1 MGSLSLANGQSGRM
15 AAVSSQA
22 LAGKT
27 AIATPTP
34 SVRVHVALAL
44 CCTVLFAFWLIA
56 SPPGAMRSAQEML
69 IAIPVLL
76 AILQLPAAW
85 WHQRASAERR
95 DAALMLP
102 WALVLSILMAEMART
117 ASAFHMLLRDALWQR
132 LDAHLGINIPAMMTW
147 AANHPLLHS
156 VLTRAYASSQIL
168 LLAAIFLPALAGK
181 RDAAERFFLA
191 NAVGFVVA
199 LPIVVLFPAVGPWV
213 GWHFTPDAVQ
223 RVCETSIIA
232 LRQGAV
238 GGNLFGGTICLPS
251 FHTFW
256 AVTSAHALWPF
267 RPLRYPAILLAA
279 LILISTMTTGWHYG
293 VDVIAG
299 LLLAAAA
306 TVIAIAIQQM
316 GRDKARKVRAVR
328 FSGAQPKKQSQP
340 AEAGAFLTG
349 DSAGGPARVL
359 R

>member
-1 MGSLSLANGQSGRM
+1 MGSLSLASGQSGRK

-27 AIATPTP
+27 AIATAPP
-34 SVRVHVALAL
+34 FVRVHVALAL

-56 SPPGAMRSAQEML
+56 SPPGAMRSAEGML

-76 AILQLPAAW
+76 AILQLPAAC
-85 WHQRASAERR
+85 WHQRGSAERR

-117 ASAFHMLLRDALWQR
+117 ASTFHLPLRDAQWQR
-132 LDAHLGINIPAMMTW
+132 LDARLGISVPAMMAW

-156 VLTRAYASSQIL
+156 LLTHAYASSQIL
-168 LLAAIFLPALAGK
+168 LLAAVFLPALAGK

-199 LPIVVLFPAVGPWV
+199 LPIVVLFPAMGPWV
-213 GWHFTPDAVQ
+213 GWHFAPDAMQ
-223 RVCETSIIA
+223 SACETSILA
-232 LRQGAV
+232 LRQGAL

-299 LLLAAAA
+299 FLLAAAA

-316 GRDKARKVRAVR
+316 GRDEARNIRVVR
-328 FSGAQPKKQSQP
+328 FTRAQRKEQSQP
-340 AEAGAFLTG
+340 AEAGVLLTG
-349 DSAGGPARVL
+349 DSARVL